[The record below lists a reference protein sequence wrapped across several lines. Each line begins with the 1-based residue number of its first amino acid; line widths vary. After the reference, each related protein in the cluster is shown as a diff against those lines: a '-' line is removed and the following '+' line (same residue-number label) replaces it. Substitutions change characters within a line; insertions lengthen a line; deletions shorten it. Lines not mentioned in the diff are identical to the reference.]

1 MYQRSTFGR
10 CLLGLAVFA
19 LCTSAPRAFA
29 SGPFK
34 PRRLSPGSCDVRPRN
49 AQTDRS
55 KTRKPTV
62 QAPAFI
68 AGVM

>member
-19 LCTSAPRAFA
+19 LCTSAPSA
-29 SGPFK
+29 
-34 PRRLSPGSCDVRPRN
+34 L
-49 AQTDRS
+49 
-55 KTRKPTV
+55 TRKPTV

-68 AGVM
+68 AEVM